1 MKLKKK
7 YHIFGKKEI
16 LSFRVL
22 QKRSYSGAIFW
33 KDHPFRAF
41 GKRKYDFS
49 FRAISTSNRMVSSA
63 INDKFDEGN

>member
-1 MKLKKK
+1 MGKKK
-7 YHIFGKKEI
+7 YYLSGYYKKDHIQARF
-16 LSFRVL
+16 
-22 QKRSYSGAIFW
+22 FW